1 MDAEKLFIGSCSMSV
16 QTKSDGGG
24 KRFILSCSHKLAC
37 HPSLQ
42 SSVKRSPRRALF
54 LTVSLLI
61 KGNFQNECVFLPF
74 ILQFKRSAN
83 VTRYSGYKRKTDRE
97 GKGGEGIHIHSC
109 SVLAANHNSDGH
121 DWEAP
126 LRGNETESVQGGDG
140 ECEEREREGGGY
152 LGMGGGEGNT
162 ETDWEW
168 RYESSIFFSLS
179 RWIIVFQETFGHWGL
194 LNIGAR

>member
-61 KGNFQNECVFLPF
+61 KGNFQTECVFLPF

-140 ECEEREREGGGY
+140 ECEEREREGGGI
-152 LGMGGGEGNT
+152 
-162 ETDWEW
+162 WEW
-168 RYESSIFFSLS
+168 VEEKETQRQIGSDVMRAASFSL
-179 RWIIVFQETFGHWGL
+179 FLDG
-194 LNIGAR
+194 